1 MAARFT
7 QSTTSFKELIAT
19 RSLARFHAW
28 IVAGLLIL
36 YLITFP
42 IFKSATLISVPVI
55 VAGWFY
61 YRRGAAFASIL
72 AIVLNLFLFAWLTGE
87 SVWNTLFD
95 LKNGFLIGHILVMM
109 ISITIGYS
117 RLVFENLFRLDQKLR
132 SQERFLALSNM
143 IVKKI
148 LSPDRS
154 DRLFDDMVNHLTN
167 LFVADCG
174 CITHWDPG
182 QQKAFLIAATN
193 STEGSPLNI
202 ELTPNEARVTQA
214 VLQTGQ
220 VLLVEDIENSP
231 YVISPL
237 NLPGTSHPMRSA
249 ICLPLVAREYEF
261 GTAILAYESPHP
273 YSDEERAYAE
283 QIGYQI
289 ALALWT
295 VRQDEISQKQLN
307 ETRTL
312 IQIGQALGE
321 TERVGLDIVLQLIVD
336 SARKLISQAE
346 KTVIHLVDK
355 DNQSLVPQATS
366 GFPPSEKM
374 IPNQRM
380 QIGDGAAGQVL
391 RDSITINIADIS
403 TDQRFMQLEVKPAY
417 RSLLVAPVQ
426 TAGKKLGTISVES
439 KKSQAFSNHEAE
451 LLEALG
457 IQAAIAIEN
466 TRLFET
472 TSHSLEELDAL
483 YRINQRL
490 VASLDA
496 DVLMKEVVDLLQQSF
511 HYYHVQVF
519 LIDSQERDAVLRQGS
534 GEIGTQLKNMGHSLL
549 PGEGIVGHVAYTCK
563 PFVTNDVDKVV
574 FFVRNPLLPN
584 TKSELAAPIKIEDEV
599 LGVLDIQQ
607 IPPQQ
612 LTERDLQIASAV
624 AEQLAVALQK
634 ANLYTNLQTAL
645 QHEQTM
651 RSQLLQSE
659 RLALMGKL
667 LASVSHELN
676 NPLQTMQNALYLI
689 RDELRHSGNN
699 LEDLDILSSEMDRMV
714 ILLERLRSTYRPL
727 HPEEFSAVQ
736 INDIIEDV
744 YKLIATHLR
753 HKDISFE
760 FHPDPNLPPATGITD
775 HLKQVTLNLFLNA
788 VEAMPEGGHLCVDT
802 FSLPTNGEVVF
813 SIIDNG
819 AGIEPELLPR
829 IFDPFVTNKETGTGL
844 GLTITHEIVEQHRG
858 RILAENVPA
867 GGAKITIWLP
877 VWGEAGI

>member
-1 MAARFT
+1 MAAKQPT
-7 QSTTSFKELIAT
+7 ISFEELIAT

-28 IVAGLLIL
+28 IVAGLVIL

-42 IFKSATLISVPVI
+42 IFKSAMLISVPVT
-55 VAGWFY
+55 VASWFH
-61 YRRGAAFASIL
+61 YRRGGALASIL
-72 AIVLNLFLFAWLTGE
+72 AVVLNLFLFNWFTRQSA
-87 SVWNTLFD
+87 WNTLLD
-95 LKNGFLIGHILVMM
+95 LKNGFLIGHILVAM
-109 ISITIGYS
+109 IGIMIGYS
-117 RLVFENLFRLDQKLR
+117 RRVFENLFRLDQRLR
-132 SQERFLALSNM
+132 SQERFLTLSNM

-174 CITHWDPG
+174 CITRWD
-182 QQKAFLIAATN
+182 QIREKAFLIAATK
-193 STEGSPLNI
+193 SMEGSSLNI
-202 ELTPNEARVTQA
+202 ELTPNEARVTQD

-220 VLLVEDIENSP
+220 VLLIEDIENSP
-231 YVISPL
+231 YVVSPL
-237 NLPGTSHPMRSA
+237 HLPSTSHQIRSA
-249 ICLPLVAREYEF
+249 ICLPLVAREYKF
-261 GTAILAYESPHP
+261 GTAILAYEYPRH
-273 YSDEERAYAE
+273 YSDEERVYAE
-283 QIGYQI
+283 RIGYQI

-295 VRQDEISQKQLN
+295 VRQDEISQQQLN

-312 IQIGQALGE
+312 MQIGQALGE
-321 TERVGLDIVLQLIVD
+321 TERVGLDVVLQLIVD
-336 SARKLISQAE
+336 SARKLIPQAE

-366 GFPPSEKM
+366 GFHPSEKM
-374 IPNQRM
+374 IPNLRM
-380 QIGDGAAGQVL
+380 QIGNGAAGQVL
-391 RDSITINIADIS
+391 RDSITINIADINA
-403 TDQRFMQLEVKPAY
+403 DQRFIQLEVKPAY
-417 RSLLVAPVQ
+417 RSLLVSPVQ

-439 KKSQAFSNHEAE
+439 KKPQAFSDHEAE
-451 LLEALG
+451 LLKALG
-457 IQAAIAIEN
+457 TQAAIAIEN

-472 TSHSLEELDAL
+472 TSHSLEELNAL

-519 LIDSQERDAVLRQGS
+519 LIDSQLRGSVLRQGS
-534 GEIGTQLKNMGHSLL
+534 GEIGIQLKNIGYCLL
-549 PGEGIVGHVAYTCK
+549 PGEGIVGHVAYTCQ
-563 PFVTNDVDKVV
+563 PFVTNNVDKVV

-584 TKSELAAPIKIEDEV
+584 TKSELATPIKVEDEV

-689 RDELRHSGNN
+689 KDELRHSGNN
-699 LEDLDILSSEMDRMV
+699 LQDLDIISSEMDRMV

-727 HPEEFSAVQ
+727 HPEEFRAVQ

-753 HKDISFE
+753 HKHISFE
-760 FHPDPNLPPATGITD
+760 FHPDPNLPPVTGLTD
-775 HLKQVTLNLFLNA
+775 HLKQVALNLFLNA
-788 VEAMPEGGHLCVDT
+788 VEAMPEGGYLCVDT

-813 SIIDNG
+813 SILDNG
-819 AGIEPELLPR
+819 AGIEPALLPR

-844 GLTITHEIVEQHRG
+844 GLTITHEIIEQHGG
-858 RILAENVPA
+858 RILAENVPT
-867 GGAKITIWLP
+867 GGAKLTIWIPIWKQADL
-877 VWGEAGI
+877 